1 MFEGTVSIVDGGR
14 GRGIEVRFLGD
25 AAARHVTEAQAYLD
39 AARPGWAA
47 ETGVTLQAGARSVA
61 GGPRSAAA
69 AAALEHAT
77 PRARRLA
84 ARLAPLYEN
93 WTGRSAAERRDLLV
107 GIVNE
112 QLRAAGMPEVKAA
125 FGSGGAGERGRFVP
139 SLWELHLS
147 AELLGGHSQTPE
159 QFAKA
164 CETAIHEGH
173 HAMQTFRAATDQ
185 SRDGR
190 EASGEGGFQGRDGCE
205 PAGVEGREGQAVC
218 ARVGRGGECPGE
230 HVGQRPD
237 PPEGGLRPDGRRGC
251 APREDAGS
259 VPHVQ
264 EDAPGIAGEAEG
276 DPRCARGHA
285 EARDAAHDDYM
296 RLPEEVEAWKIGLE
310 TRAAV
315 AERIKL
321 DAQIAK
327 ARRDVEAAHEAFS
340 KIDGPLLEQLADP
353 VNPPTAQAQL
363 AWERALNLERMK
375 RNILRSFI
383 ERRTRLVLG
392 TT

>member
-1 MFEGTVSIVDGGR
+1 M
-14 GRGIEVRFLGD
+14 
-25 AAARHVTEAQAYLD
+25 A
-39 AARPGWAA
+39 
-47 ETGVTLQAGARSVA
+47 
-61 GGPRSAAA
+61 PRSAAA

-173 HAMQTFRAATDQ
+173 HAMQTFRAARTNPVMAEKHLEKGAFKAVMDANLPG
-185 SRDGR
+185 SKAEKVKLSALEWVEAANVR
-190 EASGEGGFQGRDGCE
+190 ESMWGSGQTHQKE
-205 PAGVEGREGQAVC
+205 VY
-218 ARVGRGGECPGE
+218 ARMDAADAHLGKMLDRFHIYKKMPPGS
-230 HVGQRPD
+230 
-237 PPEGGLRPDGRRGC
+237 PEKRKATLD
-251 APREDAGS
+251 
-259 VPHVQ
+259 VL
-264 EDAPGIAGEAEG
+264 EAT
-276 DPRCARGHA
+276 R
-285 EARDAAHDDYM
+285 ARDAAHDDYM